1 MIMGEEGEKL
11 AQSPYVFNKRT
22 PLQVKNGTPVKDDI
36 EIEIER
42 LMRYFEFQ
50 LDLYCA
56 ENPCDHNED
65 PFSFRTTLVLPCWP
79 KRFRD
84 LTFRALV
91 EKTIQAETPA
101 HIHTKVVW
109 LGIEQMKKF
118 EEVYLNWLEEMAR
131 TEIPAY
137 EFVNP
142 FIETLNTLTPCGC
155 CSNDCNPK

>member
-1 MIMGEEGEKL
+1 
-11 AQSPYVFNKRT
+11 
-22 PLQVKNGTPVKDDI
+22 
-36 EIEIER
+36 
-42 LMRYFEFQ
+42 
-50 LDLYCA
+50 
-56 ENPCDHNED
+56 
-65 PFSFRTTLVLPCWP
+65 
-79 KRFRD
+79 
-84 LTFRALV
+84 V

-155 CSNDCNPK
+155 CSDDCNPK